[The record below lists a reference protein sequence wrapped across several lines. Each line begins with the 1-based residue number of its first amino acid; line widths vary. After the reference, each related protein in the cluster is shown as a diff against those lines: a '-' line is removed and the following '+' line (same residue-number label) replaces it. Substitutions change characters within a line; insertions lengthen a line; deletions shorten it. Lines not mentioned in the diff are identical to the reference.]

1 MVGRPLAR
9 KGDTGLRQNGTKV
22 PPPGLKRR
30 CPHCCQPLSDTVLQ
44 VACAVAAA
52 VAVILSRV
60 WNLLLNMIWFRVGEH
75 SDARRVARPTT
86 CPRVHG
92 LTGDVFDPQ
101 SHQDEPLLSYYV
113 PSVGSSVS
121 RLPEASLP

>member
-1 MVGRPLAR
+1 M
-9 KGDTGLRQNGTKV
+9 
-22 PPPGLKRR
+22 
-30 CPHCCQPLSDTVLQ
+30 
-44 VACAVAAA
+44 VAAA
-52 VAVILSRV
+52 AAAIILFRL
-60 WNLLLNMIWFRVGEH
+60 WDLLLKMIWSSVGKH
-75 SDARRVARPTT
+75 SEARRGARPTT